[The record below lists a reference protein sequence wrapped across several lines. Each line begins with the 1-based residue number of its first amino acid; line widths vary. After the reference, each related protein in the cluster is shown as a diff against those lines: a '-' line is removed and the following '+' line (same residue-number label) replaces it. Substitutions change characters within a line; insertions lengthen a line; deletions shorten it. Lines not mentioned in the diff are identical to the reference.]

1 MAQEELRQEMEA
13 VMKQLSPLR
22 QQELL
27 KLAMAF
33 QRAESGLPPS
43 LDKDENQKNN
53 FEEEER

>member
-33 QRAESGLPPS
+33 RRAESGLPPS
-43 LDKDENQKNN
+43 LDKDEDQKKQ
-53 FEEEER
+53 F

>member
-33 QRAESGLPPS
+33 QRAESSLPPS
-43 LDKDENQKNN
+43 LDKDENQKKQ
-53 FEEEER
+53 F